1 MLYENENTEFK
12 SALTGDIYKEVI
24 AFANNAAAVSS
35 ISESMIT
42 ETRQVLQMLTRRIQG
57 SRTGYVT
64 RSHRMLRCSANTH

>member
-24 AFANNAAAVSS
+24 AFANNGGGV
-35 ISESMIT
+35 IYK
-42 ETRQVLQMLTRRIQG
+42 G